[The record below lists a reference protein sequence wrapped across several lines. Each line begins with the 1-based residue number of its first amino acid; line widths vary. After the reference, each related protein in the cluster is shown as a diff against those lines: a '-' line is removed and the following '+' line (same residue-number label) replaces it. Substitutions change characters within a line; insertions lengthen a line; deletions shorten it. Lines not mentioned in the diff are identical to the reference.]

1 MNIKDYLL
9 EKIQDQPFLIEG
21 INEKLINVSALARK
35 LRPEIEELIGLEIKE
50 NAIIMAINRL
60 EINEFHSIKKEFRK
74 AAKELGDI
82 TVRSGIID
90 CTIKNDKI
98 NNNKI
103 NDIISDVTGSF
114 NSLSKGINETTII
127 VNKEYKQTLISVFN
141 KNEIIS
147 LVDDL
152 SAITIHLPKGNSS
165 IPGLYYFL
173 LGKMAWRGISLI
185 ELISTTNEF
194 TMILKNN
201 DIGKALETLMELKS

>member
-1 MNIKDYLL
+1 MNIKDCLL

-35 LRPEIEELIGLEIKE
+35 LKPEIEELMGSTIKE
-50 NAIIMAINRL
+50 NAIIMALNRL
-60 EINEFHSIKKEFRK
+60 EIKEFHSIKKEFKR

-90 CTIKNDKI
+90 CTIKNEVNNDIKI
-98 NNNKI
+98 NKI
-103 NDIISDVTGSF
+103 ITSVKGSF
-114 NSLSKGINETTII
+114 SSFSKGINETTII
-127 VNKEYKQTLISVFN
+127 VNNEHKQTLLSILS
-141 KNEIIS
+141 KNEITSI
-147 LVDDL
+147 VEDL

-194 TMILKNN
+194 TMILKNR

>member
-1 MNIKDYLL
+1 M
-9 EKIQDQPFLIEG
+9 
-21 INEKLINVSALARK
+21 AL
-35 LRPEIEELIGLEIKE
+35 
-50 NAIIMAINRL
+50 NRL
-60 EINEFHSIKKEFRK
+60 EIKEFHSIKKEFKK

-90 CTIKNDKI
+90 YTIKNDINNDIKI
-98 NNNKI
+98 NK
-103 NDIISDVTGSF
+103 IISSVKGSF
-114 NSLSKGINETTII
+114 SSFSKGINETTII
-127 VNKEYKQTLISVFN
+127 VNNEHKQTLLSILS
-141 KNEIIS
+141 KNEITSI
-147 LVDDL
+147 VEDL

-194 TMILKNN
+194 TMILKNR